1 MAARWPTLPLYSGY
15 RTEVRMR
22 RPARAFLCVGSILLA
37 LSFVSWS
44 KEQSKPGERIKVCV
58 AGISNRTAT
67 SLFEERMAARLTKSL
82 EQNKL
87 AALAMDS
94 STTNDHELH
103 PTVENGQ
110 EMKRQECDY
119 VLLTQVRESRSN
131 MTGPRMP
138 PITIGGRVPST
149 DASDPMGGQSGPV
162 YRDELE
168 IDFALFRAGKFDAT
182 TDASIL
188 ERPSANVSE
197 SLVQAMDRVANRV
210 AHDLKKK

>member
-1 MAARWPTLPLYSGY
+1 
-15 RTEVRMR
+15 MR

-119 VLLTQVRESRSN
+119 VLLTQVRESREQY
-131 MTGPRMP
+131 
-138 PITIGGRVPST
+138 
-149 DASDPMGGQSGPV
+149 DWAQ
-162 YRDELE
+162 
-168 IDFALFRAGKFDAT
+168 DAT
-182 TDASIL
+182 DHDRR
-188 ERPSANVSE
+188 ERAEHGCERSDGRAVGAGLS
-197 SLVQAMDRVANRV
+197 
-210 AHDLKKK
+210 

>member
-1 MAARWPTLPLYSGY
+1 
-15 RTEVRMR
+15 MR

-197 SLVQAMDRVANRV
+197 SLVQAMDRIANRV

>member
-1 MAARWPTLPLYSGY
+1 
-15 RTEVRMR
+15 MR
-22 RPARAFLCVGSILLA
+22 RSARIFFPVGSLLLV

-44 KEQSKPGERIKVCV
+44 KEQSKSEARLKVCV

-67 SLFEERMAARLTKSL
+67 SLFEERMAERLTKSL

-87 AALAMDS
+87 AAVAMDS
-94 STTNDHELH
+94 STTSDHELR

-110 EMKRQECDY
+110 EMKRQGCDY
-119 VLLTQVRESRSN
+119 VLLTQVRDPGRN
-131 MTGPRMP
+131 PTGPRMP
-138 PITIGGRVPST
+138 SVTIGGRVPST

-168 IDFALFRAGKFDAT
+168 VDFALFRGGKFDAT

-188 ERPSANVSE
+188 ERPSANVSD

>member
-1 MAARWPTLPLYSGY
+1 MLRAASLLYWVTS
-15 RTEVRMR
+15 
-22 RPARAFLCVGSILLA
+22 SILIF
-37 LSFVSWS
+37 SIPSWS
-44 KEQSKPGERIKVCV
+44 KEQPKSEVRLKVCV
-58 AGISNRTAT
+58 AGVSNQTAT

-87 AALAMDS
+87 AAVAMDS
-94 STTNDHELH
+94 PTTNERELR
-103 PTVENGQ
+103 PTFQNGE

-119 VLLTQVRESRSN
+119 VLLTQVRNPRTDVTN
-131 MTGPRMP
+131 LRMP
-138 PITIGGRVPST
+138 SVSIGGRPPST

-162 YRDELE
+162 YRDEME
-168 IDFALFRAGKFDAT
+168 IDFAVFRAGKFDPT
-182 TDASIL
+182 TNTSIN